1 MTKTLPDSTTA
12 TACTRIYRP
21 DIDGLRGVAVLA
33 VIVFHAFPAALP
45 GGFTGV
51 DIFFVISG
59 YLITGIVLS
68 DARANRFSLAG
79 FYVRRIRRIFPALI
93 SVLLATWS
101 IGWSCLTGDE
111 YKELGKHV
119 LAGTGFVSNLA
130 SWTEAG
136 YFDGAASSKPLLH
149 LWSLGLEEQFYIVW
163 PCLLLLATK
172 IKRVGV
178 CCALVGLASFASSL
192 WLTRYHS
199 SAAFYLPVG
208 RAWEFA
214 AGGALVVNWPRVA
227 RIRGN
232 GFGGTA
238 LSIVALMLCAA
249 SFAALNPELPFP
261 GWRAGLPVLGA
272 TTLIA
277 AGPTALVNRRMLSR
291 PVATWLGK
299 ISYALYLWHWPLL
312 SFAFIVGG
320 AEPPGTIRA
329 GILLVS
335 IMLAWGTTRMIE
347 RPVRSGPPTRWR
359 IIVPCVLIA
368 GVGYLGGMT
377 YVRGGLGFRK
387 GYSPDADVT
396 TATLGA
402 GREFVTLTCGVP
414 RDDQHLFP
422 FCATDKRAQ
431 SHFAV
436 WGDSK
441 ADALYWGLV
450 RNSMQGMSWT
460 LIGRANCTPVT
471 GVSRISSYAGD
482 DPQACRDANRA
493 ALNMLLSNKA
503 LATVVVVTADRDFV
517 GQQFA
522 YDGTTREIPSAAL
535 DGLDNAVT
543 ALKRA
548 GKRTILVLDNPR
560 LRDPR
565 ECMDRKPLQWPIV
578 RAMLGVKHVSATER
592 CAITYSSHLNSIAP
606 YRAMVEKLKKRHPDL
621 VVFDPAPV
629 LCDIRRN
636 ACSMVLDG
644 NYLYS
649 YGDHMSDYASSL
661 VARQLLPLLDPQ
673 IAAK

>member
-1 MTKTLPDSTTA
+1 MTKTLPDSTSA
-12 TACTRIYRP
+12 IASTRVYRP

-33 VIVFHAFPAALP
+33 VIVFHAFPAVLP
-45 GGFTGV
+45 GGFAGV
-51 DIFFVISG
+51 DVFFVISG
-59 YLITGIVLS
+59 YLITGNVLS
-68 DARANRFSLAG
+68 DVQANRFALAG

-93 SVLLATWS
+93 TVLLATWS
-101 IGWSCLTGDE
+101 IGWFCLTGDE
-111 YKELGKHV
+111 YKELGKHI
-119 LAGTGFVSNLA
+119 LAGTSFVSNWV

-136 YFDGAASSKPLLH
+136 YFDGATSNKPLLH

-163 PCLLLLATK
+163 PCLLLLSTK
-172 IKRVGV
+172 IKRIGI
-178 CCALVGLASFASSL
+178 CYTLVGLASFASSL
-192 WLTRYHS
+192 WLTRHYS
-199 SAAFYLPVG
+199 SAAFYLPVS
-208 RAWEFA
+208 RVWEFA
-214 AGGALVVNWPRVA
+214 AGGALAVNWPRVA
-227 RIRGN
+227 RIRCH
-232 GFGGTA
+232 GFGRTP
-238 LSIVALMLCAA
+238 LSIVALMLCVA

-261 GWRAGLPVLGA
+261 GWRAGLPVLGVA
-272 TTLIA
+272 TLIA
-277 AGPTALVNRRMLSR
+277 TGPTALVNRRMLSR
-291 PVATWLGK
+291 PLATWFGK

-312 SFAFIVGG
+312 SFSFIVAG

-329 GILLVS
+329 GLLLVS

-347 RPVRSGPPTRWR
+347 QPVRSGPPTRWK
-359 IIVPCVLIA
+359 IIVPCVIMA

-396 TATLGA
+396 TARLGA
-402 GREFVTLTCGVP
+402 GREFVNLTCGVP
-414 RDDQHLFP
+414 REDQHILP

-431 SHFAV
+431 SHFAL

-450 RNSMQGMSWT
+450 RNSIQGMSWT
-460 LIGRANCTPVT
+460 LIGRANCTPVA
-471 GVSRISSYAGD
+471 GVSRISPYAGD
-482 DPQACRDANRA
+482 DPHACRDANRA

-503 LATVVVVTADRDFV
+503 LTTVVLATADRDFV

-522 YDGTTREIPSAAL
+522 YDGATRDTPSAAL

-543 ALKRA
+543 ALKHA
-548 GKRTILVLDNPR
+548 GKRTVLVLDNPR

-565 ECMDRKPLQWPIV
+565 ECMDRKPLQRPIV
-578 RAMLGVKHVSATER
+578 RVALGVNHVSAAGR
-592 CAITYSSHLNSIAP
+592 CAITYSSHLSSIAP
-606 YRAMVEKLKKRHPDL
+606 YRTMVEKLKKRHPDL

-649 YGDHMSDYASSL
+649 YGDHMSDYASGL
-661 VARQLLPLLDPQ
+661 VASRLLPLLDPR
-673 IAAK
+673 IAVK